1 LPNVQILLFLAT
13 SAALIVH
20 PGTNMLYVLTRAV
33 GGGRKV
39 GLVSVAGVGVG
50 QLANTAAAALGLSA
64 LLAQSALAF
73 SVVKW
78 AGACYLIY
86 LGVKTLLG
94 KRTLPGDPDG
104 GTGEGVETSELPKVF
119 RQGAISSV
127 LNPQLALFF
136 LSYLPQ
142 FVDRE
147 AGSVTAQV
155 AALGLLY
162 TLLALSIYGAV
173 ALFSGTVG
181 GWLAESKMVSG
192 GLRWAS
198 GCVFVGLGLR
208 LAFSERR

>member
-1 LPNVQILLFLAT
+1 MPDVQILLFVAA
-13 SAALIVH
+13 SVALIVH
-20 PGTNMLYVLTRAV
+20 PGPNMLYVLTRAV
-33 GGGRKV
+33 GGGRSV

-78 AGACYLIY
+78 LGAAYLVY
-86 LGVKTLLG
+86 LGAKTLLG
-94 KRTLPGDPDG
+94 KRALPGDSG
-104 GTGEGVETSELPKVF
+104 GETGGSSGTHELAKVF

-127 LNPQLALFF
+127 LNPPLALFF

-142 FVDRE
+142 FVDRQ
-147 AGSVTAQV
+147 AGSITAQLLV
-155 AALGLLY
+155 LGLLY
-162 TLLALSIYGAV
+162 TLLALVIYGAV
-173 ALFSGTVG
+173 ALSSGTLG
-181 GWLAESKMVSG
+181 GWLRGRAWVNWA
-192 GLRWAS
+192 LRWVS